1 MTNQV
6 ISELMR
12 TAGGPIFLFTMI
24 LAQGIPAEGE
34 EKGFTFAEPGSF
46 KIEKIGGDSLATNI
60 YSLALDGRGRIHV
73 SGPGYIRRL
82 EDTDSDGIL
91 DRAVNFYKGPARG
104 C

>member
-60 YSLALDGRGRIHV
+60 
-73 SGPGYIRRL
+73 
-82 EDTDSDGIL
+82 
-91 DRAVNFYKGPARG
+91 
-104 C
+104 